1 MSESKSKV
9 YIFDES
15 TGSYSQPYFFDFDV
29 IKFIEDHKNDSAKG
43 GRTYSFKE
51 DFEGG
56 AIDFDRAPK
65 KVGMLLCVIQAYKMA
80 TSVLFNGSKAIK
92 LAEDATKLYFSA
104 PKSTPMSGYK
114 YPDSDGDKSM
124 EYRKA
129 LEHIGE
135 YTCDSIIPTEVIRNR
150 VRLLTSDNE
159 NAVKSSVK
167 FLYTIIK
174 YGIVRAKQAEIDY
187 GMDMAKAILL
197 DEVMVPCNGLK
208 EALAEA
214 AFNNFGIKAKEA
226 VEKL

>member
-1 MSESKSKV
+1 MSATNRRLNSRANKSANKSSKRASVKSEFV
-9 YIFDES
+9 VPPIFQNHENLYKLQKLEQWFKKGNVLS
-15 TGSYSQPYFFDFDV
+15 QAANYSV
-29 IKFIEDHKNDSAKG
+29 I
-43 GRTYSFKE
+43 T
-51 DFEGG
+51 
-56 AIDFDRAPK
+56 
-65 KVGMLLCVIQAYKMA
+65 V
-80 TSVLFNGSKAIK
+80 
-92 LAEDATKLYFSA
+92 
-104 PKSTPMSGYK
+104 K
-114 YPDSDGDKSM
+114 YPDSDGDKSS

-129 LEHIGE
+129 LEYIGE